1 MEKMKKIL
9 IKVFMA
15 CIIIAL
21 LLVAYNK
28 RDVLAWIISYSAFII
43 QFYIWTAYQLRIIS
57 TDKELWPGGEDID

>member
-43 QFYIWTAYQLRIIS
+43 QFYIWTAYQR
-57 TDKELWPGGEDID
+57 E